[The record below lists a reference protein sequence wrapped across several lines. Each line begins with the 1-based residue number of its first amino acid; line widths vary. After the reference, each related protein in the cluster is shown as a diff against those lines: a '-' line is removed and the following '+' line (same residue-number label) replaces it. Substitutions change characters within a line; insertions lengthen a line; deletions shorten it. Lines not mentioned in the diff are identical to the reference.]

1 MTTRA
6 AKRKAFQ
13 AQVTA
18 EARRQDLKRRKALQG
33 SLVWDPVELSRFD
46 DLATS
51 IIVDPALMFSTHKM
65 DPEHLPVSQNEWT
78 SIRSNLKLFRNT
90 LRRDISH
97 LDERKRSESIKRA
110 YTRAFRDLFLLANE
124 SLLNNFSD
132 DQKIM
137 LQDHIFSFLKFWD
150 PKSGFTVRECARYS
164 KEGNRGAA
172 IYATRSFKTGEEI
185 KGLKGCSAPMT
196 DEQYEQLVTPGKN
209 DYSILIGFPR
219 RKGPNRHS
227 LWLGPAA
234 YINHDC
240 RANCEIDHRINN
252 KVVIRATRDIEA
264 NEELLMFYGSQFFGA
279 DNCECE
285 CRTCELQRT
294 GAFENAATCQMNPT
308 VGRFNLR
315 LAKRIEEDLPLLGL
329 LNPLDALF
337 GNEKN
342 DEKQQDLNENEEIS
356 SVFERRP
363 ARTVAEKL
371 AWESDA
377 MPPATGDK
385 YIFNLSGASFPIN
398 FSTFDFEE

>member
-18 EARRQDLKRRKALQG
+18 ETRRQDLKRRKALQG
-33 SLVWDPVELSRFD
+33 SLDWDPVELSRFD

-51 IIVDPALMFSTHKM
+51 IIVDPALAFSTHKM
-65 DPEHLPVSQNEWT
+65 DPEHFSVSQNEWK

-90 LRRDISH
+90 LRRDLSH

-124 SLLNNFSD
+124 SLLENFSD

-164 KEGNRGAA
+164 KEENRGAA
-172 IYATRSFKTGEEI
+172 IYATRRFKNGEEI

-196 DEQYEQLVTPGKN
+196 DEQYEQLVIPGKN

-219 RKGPNRHS
+219 RNGPHRHS

-240 RANCEIDHRINN
+240 RANCEIDHRIDN

-264 NEELLMFYGSQFFGA
+264 NEELLMFYGSQFFGV

-294 GAFENAATCQMNPT
+294 GAFENAATCQMDPST

-315 LAKRIEEDLPLLGL
+315 LAKRIEEDLPLLRL
-329 LNPLDALF
+329 PDPLDASL
-337 GNEKN
+337 GN
-342 DEKQQDLNENEEIS
+342 DEETDKKEIDKKEQDLNENEELS
-356 SVFERRP
+356 SDLERRP

-377 MPPATGDK
+377 MPPEVAK
-385 YIFNLSGASFPIN
+385 VLR
-398 FSTFDFEE
+398 DFYRDHMH